1 MGLLLEN
8 IGVENV
14 AVARYMFAHRQ
25 WGTGRSFVVGK
36 SCSSQRIERL
46 WRDMFTSSLSKFYC
60 VFWYLEDAE
69 LLNITDELQL
79 FVLCLV
85 FKPRINED
93 LIQFQNSWDKH
104 PLRTIQDRTP
114 HQSWVLGQ
122 IHYTPSDEVTNVDN

>member
-1 MGLLLEN
+1 M
-8 IGVENV
+8 
-14 AVARYMFAHRQ
+14 
-25 WGTGRSFVVGK
+25 GK

-46 WRDMFTSSLSKFYC
+46 WRDVFTSSLSKFYC

-93 LIQFQNSWDKH
+93 LIQFQNSWDNH

-114 HQSWVLGQ
+114 HQPWVLGQ
-122 IHYTPSDEVTNVDN
+122 IHYTPSDEVTNVDD